1 MKKRYRSGPIV
12 RGFVLMQVIK
22 KGSIEA
28 PERGGVMLEP
38 WLRGNL
44 TEIDSVRR
52 GVLHALEQAAEDV
65 MRWCGDLSDAEM
77 EARLFG
83 LASVGFHL
91 RHIARSLDRLL
102 TYAEGERLDS
112 TQLEKLRT
120 EMDGDWHEATLVEF
134 MDGLEVAMVR
144 VRRLQPETFE
154 ETRGVGRMC
163 QPSSVG
169 GVLVHCAEHTQRHVG
184 QAITTAKMVIGMRC

>member
-1 MKKRYRSGPIV
+1 MRMHTNGEIAVIKEGPIKLSKL
-12 RGFVLMQVIK
+12 GAAMI
-22 KGSIEA
+22 
-28 PERGGVMLEP
+28 EP
-38 WLRGNL
+38 WLRGSL
-44 TEIDSVRR
+44 TEMDSVRR

-83 LASVGFHL
+83 LAPVGFHL

-112 TQLEKLRT
+112 EQLERLRT
-120 EMDGDWHEATLVEF
+120 EMDGDWREATLVEF

-144 VRRLQPETFE
+144 VRQLQPETFE
-154 ETRGVGRMC
+154 QTRGVGRMC
-163 QPSSVG
+163 EPSSVG
-169 GVLVHCAEHTQRHVG
+169 GVL
-184 QAITTAKMVIGMRC
+184 

>member
-1 MKKRYRSGPIV
+1 MRMHTNGKNTVIKEGPIKLSEL
-12 RGFVLMQVIK
+12 GAAMI
-22 KGSIEA
+22 
-28 PERGGVMLEP
+28 EP
-38 WLRGNL
+38 WLRGSL
-44 TEIDSVRR
+44 TEMDSVRR

-65 MRWCGDLSDAEM
+65 MKWCGDLNDAEM

-102 TYAEGERLDS
+102 TYAEGSRLDS
-112 TQLEKLRT
+112 EQLDRLRT
-120 EMDGDWHEATLVEF
+120 EMDGDWHEATLAEF
-134 MDGLEVAMVR
+134 LDGLEVAMVR
-144 VRRLQPETFE
+144 VRHLEPESFE
-154 ETRGVGRMC
+154 EPRGVGRLC

-184 QAITTAKMVIGMRC
+184 QAITTAKMVMGMRC